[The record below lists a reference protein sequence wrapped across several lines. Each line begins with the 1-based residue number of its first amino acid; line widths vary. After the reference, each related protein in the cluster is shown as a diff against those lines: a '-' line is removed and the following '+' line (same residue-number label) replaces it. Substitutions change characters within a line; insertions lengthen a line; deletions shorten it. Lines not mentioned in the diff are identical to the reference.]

1 MAEIINNLK
10 DKSLEELKEA
20 LHELSAEE
28 QEKKAFID
36 INGNAFLIPKEVY
49 DLINALATQVEKL
62 KSEGN
67 GI

>member
-10 DKSLEELKEA
+10 DKSLEELTEA

-28 QEKKAFID
+28 QKKKAFID

-62 KSEGN
+62 KAEGN

>member
-10 DKSLEELKEA
+10 DKSLEELTEA
-20 LHELSAEE
+20 LHELSAE
-28 QEKKAFID
+28 QQKKKAFID

-62 KSEGN
+62 KAEGN